1 VKAQNCSWPLKKSGF
16 NAQYELAKSLGQE
29 LSGNEQSYLRDSST
43 GTTEQYTQLIDS
55 LVAEI
60 PMQGFEVVRQEL
72 VTLDGKFTSYQL
84 MKLSYEQLTT
94 TLHANSFRKDKDDV
108 DNAFTRL
115 EQRIA
120 LKNNEVEI
128 TENKTNK

>member
-1 VKAQNCSWPLKKSGF
+1 M

-84 MKLSYEQLTT
+84 VKLSYEQLTT
-94 TLHANSFRKDKDDV
+94 TLHANGFRKDKDDV